1 MATLYVYPETYNFG
15 QGVKHRIFCVCR
27 GTTYVDDTDALR
39 VVNDTYVAK
48 GCVCSK
54 CNRLLVFRRV
64 PRPSSSGVLGDGD
77 EYHLDSCNS
86 VRSTSTSTMA
96 SFCPIC
102 GFDDEVPT
110 SESDPRCSS
119 CRADVNGFWCL
130 RRPMTI
136 RELNI
141 YVASL
146 KSEPLDVR
154 RDAYPAIEARCTA
167 LVSARDL
174 RLQLKSYRQTLALD

>member
-1 MATLYVYPETYNFG
+1 M
-15 QGVKHRIFCVCR
+15 
-27 GTTYVDDTDALR
+27 
-39 VVNDTYVAK
+39 
-48 GCVCSK
+48 
-54 CNRLLVFRRV
+54 LLQ
-64 PRPSSSGVLGDGD
+64 
-77 EYHLDSCNS
+77 HI
-86 VRSTSTSTMA
+86 TMA
-96 SFCPIC
+96 PATTQTPRDHFCPIC
-102 GFDDEVPT
+102 GLDEELPL

-130 RRPMTI
+130 RRPLTL